1 MEKFYL
7 KRITKNDKN
16 IIIDY
21 IQEFYTHNSR
31 INGVGRLQ
39 DYMNKDVQNFELWFE
54 KIKKEETEPFTKICY
69 LFIRQNDSQLIG
81 MVNIRMVKDLKDYP
95 YGHIGYSI
103 RPTERNKGYGKI
115 QLYQALKE
123 LEKNNIE
130 QCQMNCESNNIGSK
144 KIIKLLGGIFEKNI
158 DTEEYYLINVS
169 NSLKDNFEKY
179 SKYTTYNI

>member
-1 MEKFYL
+1 
-7 KRITKNDKN
+7 
-16 IIIDY
+16 
-21 IQEFYTHNSR
+21 
-31 INGVGRLQ
+31 
-39 DYMNKDVQNFELWFE
+39 
-54 KIKKEETEPFTKICY
+54 
-69 LFIRQNDSQLIG
+69 
-81 MVNIRMVKDLKDYP
+81 MVKDLKDYP

-144 KIIKLLGGIFEKNI
+144 KIIKSLEGIFEKNI